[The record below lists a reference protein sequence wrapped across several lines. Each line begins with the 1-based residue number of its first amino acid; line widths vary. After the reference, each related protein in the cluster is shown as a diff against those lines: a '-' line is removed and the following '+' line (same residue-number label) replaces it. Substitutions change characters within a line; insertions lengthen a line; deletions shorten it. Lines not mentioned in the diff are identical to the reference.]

1 MKKRIDSMQ
10 ALRFLACLCIFAHH
24 CYITEVV
31 YWGVSVFFVMSGFL
45 MCCGYYERYSASL
58 SPAVSLRFSLKKV
71 WKLYPLHVLT
81 MLPILALDIYMRPST
96 GMTAGYIITETAA
109 NLLLVQAWLPKYA
122 FSLNGVAW
130 YLSVSVLLYFLF
142 PYILACIRAYRSRR
156 AAFAACAVL
165 FAVQIGLCALAAP
178 LGRALYG
185 EYYDY
190 SGFAFWLGYIAPPVR
205 AIDFAVGCNL
215 GYIFLTRRPGECESR
230 RASAALE
237 LACIVLLALAVLIF
251 KSGRSFLAL
260 QEFRSAVLFLPFS
273 AAAVYLFAV
282 GRGVI
287 PRLLTNRVTVYL
299 GDMSAWFYLIHQ
311 DVIRPG
317 YMLLDRAGLTL
328 EQCKLILFF
337 ACGAI
342 TLAASALWAK
352 IDAGMRKT
360 A

>member
-1 MKKRIDSMQ
+1 MKKRMDSMQ

-45 MCCGYYERYSASL
+45 MCCGYYDRYSASL
-58 SPAVSLRFSLKKV
+58 SPAVSLRFSLKKL

-96 GMTAGYIITETAA
+96 GMTNGFIIAETAA
-109 NLLLVQAWLPKYA
+109 NLLLVQAWLPEYA

-142 PYILACIRAYRSRR
+142 PYILACIRTYRSRR
-156 AAFAACAVL
+156 MAFAACAVL

-185 EYYDY
+185 EDY
-190 SGFAFWLGYIAPPVR
+190 SSFAFWFGYIFPPVR
-205 AIDFAVGCNL
+205 AVDFAVGCNL
-215 GYIFLTRRPGECESR
+215 GYIFITRRPGACESR
-230 RASAALE
+230 RASVALE
-237 LACIVLLALAVLIF
+237 LACAVLLALAVWIF
-251 KSGRSFLAL
+251 KSGHSFLAL
-260 QEFRSAVLFLPFS
+260 REFRSAVLFLPFA

-282 GRGVI
+282 GKGLI
-287 PRLLTNRVTVYL
+287 PRLLTNRVTVFL

-311 DVIRPG
+311 DVVRPG
-317 YMLLDRAGLTL
+317 YMLLDRMGLTL
-328 EQCKLILFF
+328 SQCKPILFF
-337 ACGAI
+337 VCGALA
-342 TLAASALWAK
+342 LAASALWAR
-352 IDAGMRKT
+352 IDAGARKKMG
-360 A
+360 